1 MSNLITISGVRGY
14 IDEIGTAQLNLEDV
28 ARGLGFTTVA
38 TSGNDVIRWNRVAG
52 YLTEF
57 GACTEVYVDLRKTTK
72 TIREQ
77 LPEFIPENI
86 FYRLAMKAKNEVAQ
100 QFQIKVAD
108 EILPAIRKHG
118 GYLTPAKIEQALL
131 NPDTIIKLATTLK
144 EERIKNQQLT
154 QVIGELKPK
163 ADYTDRILRSK
174 GTVTITSIAKDYG
187 MSGTEMNKLLHDIDI
202 QYKQSNIWLLYK
214 KYQDKGYTHSKTIDY
229 TDSKGMPQTRMTTQ
243 WTQKGRLFLYETL
256 KNKGILPMI
265 EITVSA

>member
-14 IDEIGTAQLNLEDV
+14 IDEKGTAQLNTEDV
-28 ARGLGFTTVA
+28 SRGFGFTQIKNGIEYVRWETVK
-38 TSGNDVIRWNRVAG
+38 G
-52 YLTEF
+52 YLSQF
-57 GACTEVYVDLRKTTK
+57 GFSQQVGKDG
-72 TIREQ
+72 
-77 LPEFIPENI
+77 FIPENMV
-86 FYRLAMKAKNEVAQ
+86 YRLGFKANNETAQ
-100 QFQIKVAD
+100 KFQTLLAD

-118 GYLTPAKIEQALL
+118 GYLTPEKIEEALL
-131 NPDTIIKLATTLK
+131 NPDTIIKLAITLK

-187 MSGTEMNKLLHDIDI
+187 MSGTELNKLLHDIGI
-202 QYKQSNIWLLYK
+202 QYRQSNIWLLYK
-214 KYQDKGYTHSKTIDY
+214 KYQDKGYTHSKTFDY
-229 TDSKGMPQTRMTTQ
+229 TDSKGMPQTRMITQ

-265 EITVSA
+265 EMDTVSA

>member
-14 IDEIGTAQLNLEDV
+14 IDEKGTAQLNLEDV
-28 ARGLGFTTVA
+28 ARGLGFTQ
-38 TSGNDVIRWNRVAG
+38 SKNGNEYVRWERVNG
-52 YLTEF
+52 YLENMGF
-57 GACTEVYVDLRKTTK
+57 P
-72 TIREQ
+72 Q
-77 LPEFIPENI
+77 LVGKDFIPENV
-86 FYRLAMKAKNEVAQ
+86 FYRLGMKGENEVAQ

>member
-14 IDEIGTAQLNLEDV
+14 IDEKGTAQLNLEDV
-28 ARGLGFTTVA
+28 ARGLGFTQ
-38 TSGNDVIRWNRVAG
+38 SKNGNEYVRWERVNG
-52 YLTEF
+52 YLDNMGF
-57 GACTEVYVDLRKTTK
+57 P
-72 TIREQ
+72 Q
-77 LPEFIPENI
+77 LVGKDFIPENV
-86 FYRLAMKAKNEVAQ
+86 FYRLGMKGENEVAQ

-118 GYLTPAKIEQALL
+118 GYLTPAKIEEALL
-131 NPDTIIKLATTLK
+131 NPDTIIKLAITLK

-187 MSGTEMNKLLHDIDI
+187 MSGTELNKLLHDIGI
-202 QYKQSNIWLLYK
+202 QYRQSNIWLLYK
-214 KYQDKGYTHSKTIDY
+214 KYQDKGYTHSKTFDY
-229 TDSKGMPQTRMTTQ
+229 TDSKGMPQTRMITQ

-265 EITVSA
+265 EMDTVSA

>member
-14 IDEIGTAQLNLEDV
+14 IDEKGTAQLNLEDV
-28 ARGLGFTTVA
+28 ARGLGFTQ
-38 TSGNDVIRWNRVAG
+38 SKNGNEYVRWERVNG
-52 YLTEF
+52 YLDNMGF
-57 GACTEVYVDLRKTTK
+57 P
-72 TIREQ
+72 Q
-77 LPEFIPENI
+77 LVGKDFIPENV
-86 FYRLAMKAKNEVAQ
+86 FYRLGMKGENEVAQ

-118 GYLTPAKIEQALL
+118 GYLTPAKIEEALL

-214 KYQDKGYTHSKTIDY
+214 KYQDKGYTHSKTFDY
-229 TDSKGMPQTRMTTQ
+229 TDSKGMPQTRMITQ

-265 EITVSA
+265 EMDTVSA